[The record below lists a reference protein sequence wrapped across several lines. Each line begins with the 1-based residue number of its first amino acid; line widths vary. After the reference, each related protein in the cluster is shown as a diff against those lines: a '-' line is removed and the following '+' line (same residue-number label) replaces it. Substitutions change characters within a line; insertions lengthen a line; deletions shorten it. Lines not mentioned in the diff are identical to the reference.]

1 MKNKITKLLANQYTT
16 ILGHIFFY
24 EIVSTGLMTYQVNL
38 INTETNKIYA
48 RESLFI
54 KDLIEK
60 KELDQKIKKVKNDLI
75 KQVEGR

>member
-1 MKNKITKLLANQYTT
+1 MNFKIINILKNQYTT
-16 ILGHIFFY
+16 IQGYEFFY

-38 INTETNKIYA
+38 INTENNKIYA

-60 KELDQKIKKVKNDLI
+60 KELDRKIKKVKNDLI